1 MSTRKFLITGLG
13 ADTVETA
20 VGARHNRFGHADFRG
35 LSAGEMSRIDID
47 FKRGASAMA
56 ISLTPERFARQERN
70 RRAAFQT
77 LRAIRQFLDGMVAKG
92 FRARLRTSHQPTGQ
106 RHVALDLLP
115 ETETAVIDSNVPPPE
130 LNTQPGNLDSLQERL
145 LAVVEAMQ
153 GTLQR
158 TDRLIAH
165 IDQDVVP
172 ELAPTLRDARQTL
185 DQQPRA
191 ILT

>member
-1 MSTRKFLITGLG
+1 MTTKKFLITGLG
-13 ADTVETA
+13 ADTAEMA
-20 VGARHNRFGHADFRG
+20 VGARHNRFGYADFRG
-35 LSAGEMSRIDID
+35 LSAGEMSRIDLD

-56 ISLTPERFARQERN
+56 ISLTPKRFARQERN
-70 RRAAFQT
+70 RRASLPT
-77 LRAIRQFLDGMVAKG
+77 LRAIRQFLDGMAAKG
-92 FRARLRTSHQPTGQ
+92 FRARLRTGH
-106 RHVALDLLP
+106 LP
-115 ETETAVIDSNVPPPE
+115 
-130 LNTQPGNLDSLQERL
+130 TQPGNLDSLHERL

-185 DQQPRA
+185 DQQS
-191 ILT
+191 